1 MTLKLKTVQP
11 IILPIKQV
19 KTSLSYSFVWLRKCK
34 NITLN
39 YLVTGGKVSRIGVK
53 KHSSIN
59 SADDKLVSS
68 NKIIS
73 ILIGLSFQ
81 SSDLKLS
88 AHKYVIAHVQA
99 CGNL

>member
-1 MTLKLKTVQP
+1 M
-11 IILPIKQV
+11 
-19 KTSLSYSFVWLRKCK
+19 
-34 NITLN
+34 
-39 YLVTGGKVSRIGVK
+39 K

-88 AHKYVIAHVQA
+88 AHKYVIAYVQA